1 MSALLNKLKS
11 LNLDEDTEVTLS
23 YSEGVDVFVHN
34 ETAVETAIE
43 HTDVVTMVAEL
54 VCTPGFKNV
63 TPKYGNA
70 TVLNSFR
77 EANLLESYERGT
89 GNFQEF
95 LISVMEENFYEVE
108 VIDYSTEAYDYK
120 RGFTTLTANFTTAA
134 KDIFNSSPNLFGW
147 KATVVTELGE
157 LTLD

>member
-1 MSALLNKLKS
+1 MSSLLNKLKS
-11 LNLDEDTEVTLS
+11 LNLDADAEVSLS

-34 ETAVETAIE
+34 ETAVDTAIE
-43 HTDVVTMVAEL
+43 HTDVLSMVAEL
-54 VCTPGFKNV
+54 VCTPGFKNIS
-63 TPKYGNA
+63 PKYGNS

-77 EANLLESYERGT
+77 ESNLLEGYERGS

-95 LISVMEENFYEVE
+95 LTSVMEENFYEME

-120 RGFTTLTANFTTAA
+120 RGFTTLSANFTTTA
-134 KDIFNSSPNLFGW
+134 KDIFDCSPNLVGW
-147 KATVVTELGE
+147 KATVKTEQGE